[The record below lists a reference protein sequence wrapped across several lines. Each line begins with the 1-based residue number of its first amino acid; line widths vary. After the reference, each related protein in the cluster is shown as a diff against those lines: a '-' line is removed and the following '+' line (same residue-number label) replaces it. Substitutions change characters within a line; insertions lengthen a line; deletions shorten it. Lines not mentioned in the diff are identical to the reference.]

1 MMEFRFFR
9 HLALLGCGVLL
20 TACVGAPERP
30 VSTADVTPDTPYTL
44 ERFRGEAKLA
54 DGVDTVVFD
63 NPYGDIQVRQT
74 GAAALAWQGVEQR
87 IGSKPRQARIESF
100 VDVARQGVRVRYAEH
115 DAATPANPRLG
126 RVDLY
131 VFVPK
136 GVKVDLRS
144 DFGTINIRRVNDEI
158 RARSRSG
165 NIIAA
170 SRGSLD
176 AASDTGE
183 IRVWTMQSAGETRVR
198 TSGNVIADIPV
209 FDDVSVQ
216 ATASTG
222 VRADFQLDDL
232 RQDERGMWQA
242 SWRHGSP
249 SHRMEFHSSAGE
261 VLLQALRQP
270 IR

>member
-1 MMEFRFFR
+1 MLELRSLR
-9 HLALLGCGVLL
+9 HLVLLGCGVLL
-20 TACVGAPERP
+20 VACAVAPERP
-30 VSTADVTPDTPYTL
+30 VATTEVTSDTPYTL

-54 DGVDTVVFD
+54 EGVDTLVFD

-87 IGSKPRQARIESF
+87 IGNKPRQARIEPF
-100 VDVARQGVRVRYAEH
+100 VDGARQGVRVRYAEH

-144 DFGTINIRRVNDEI
+144 DFGSINIRRVNDEI

-165 NIIAA
+165 SIIAA
-170 SRGSLD
+170 SRGALD

-198 TSGNVIADIPV
+198 TAGNIIADIPV

-216 ATASTG
+216 ATAATG
-222 VRADFQLDDL
+222 VRAQFELTDL
-232 RQDERGMWQA
+232 RQDEHGMWQA
-242 SWRHGSP
+242 AWHHGSAE
-249 SHRMEFHSSAGE
+249 HRMEFHSSAGE
-261 VLLQALRQP
+261 VLLQALQRP
-270 IR
+270 VR

>member
-144 DFGTINIRRVNDEI
+144 DFGSGPCNRQGRPACVRR
-158 RARSRSG
+158 
-165 NIIAA
+165 
-170 SRGSLD
+170 
-176 AASDTGE
+176 
-183 IRVWTMQSAGETRVR
+183 
-198 TSGNVIADIPV
+198 
-209 FDDVSVQ
+209 
-216 ATASTG
+216 AT
-222 VRADFQLDDL
+222 
-232 RQDERGMWQA
+232 
-242 SWRHGSP
+242 
-249 SHRMEFHSSAGE
+249 
-261 VLLQALRQP
+261 
-270 IR
+270 